1 MKDTGMKR
9 VLRFLIHLY
18 PGWWRRRYGRE
29 LEALLEDA
37 GSDWRDVW
45 DLLRGAMEMQMS
57 KWSFG
62 RIVAVCGVAGV
73 VLAGAVA
80 FSRPDQFRSITV
92 LKIPEALPGTGLPQV
107 ASTALAR
114 PSLVTLVNERNLY
127 APERKVRPME
137 DVIER
142 MRRAIRITPVD
153 TRAIAIEFSYPDAST
168 AQQVAQAL
176 GERFSG
182 FEVLDPPSPPER
194 VGERKRYGLAGLG
207 LPAGL
212 LFGVVVALILRRRTR
227 AAS

>member
-1 MKDTGMKR
+1 MKR
-9 VLRFLIHLY
+9 VLRFLVRLY
-18 PGWWRRRYGRE
+18 PAWWRRRYGKE
-29 LEALLEDA
+29 LESLLEDS
-37 GSDWRDVW
+37 GSGWRDVR
-45 DLLRGAMEMQMS
+45 DLLRAAMEMQMS

-62 RIVAVCGVAGV
+62 RIVAVCGIAGV
-73 VLAGAVA
+73 VLAGTAA
-80 FSRPDQFRSITV
+80 FSRPDRFRSITV
-92 LKIPEALPGTGLPQV
+92 LKIPEALPRTGLSQV
-107 ASTALAR
+107 ASTALAQ
-114 PSLVTLVNERNLY
+114 PSLATIVNERNLY
-127 APERKVRPME
+127 ASERKVMPME

-142 MRRAIRITPVD
+142 MRRAIRITPTD
-153 TRAIAIEFSYPDAST
+153 TRAITIEFYDPDAST

-227 AAS
+227 TAS